1 MMDCATNSAVRS
13 SKVIPGDQ
21 NVESL
26 FPVKVDVPESLLS
39 IAHDNDQP
47 RARVY
52 LYLLLLPRRVRP
64 HSNFLGLNLSSSVV
78 SSLLSP
84 LLHYEISHVPR
95 IEVTSFPECA

>member
-47 RARVY
+47 QEQEFTFTYYYSPAACGPT
-52 LYLLLLPRRVRP
+52 LI
-64 HSNFLGLNLSSSVV
+64 FSV
-78 SSLLSP
+78 
-84 LLHYEISHVPR
+84 
-95 IEVTSFPECA
+95 